1 MAGADVRAV
10 TAEALA
16 AVTESHT
23 GINLGID
30 DPTSRWCAAIAA
42 THLLWRD
49 GPLEDVHAGVGK
61 PGGIS
66 DADMMRANVITTR
79 HVAGALVGGG
89 CDWRRLATELTDAD
103 RPIGEVALS
112 EFVGAVNVDGLR
124 RHALAEARRLDALA
138 GNGWSWLRTFLAC
151 SGSMREWF
159 GVPWWPAHVEVFVS
173 DVTDPDSRLSRLY
186 AARAATLAEPPLGL
200 DELATALVTA
210 PEHLSAE
217 ALAWCVDDARLAD
230 VDRQAVKRRW
240 QAAGRPRWAPASWS
254 EGADPPRP
262 AG

>member
-1 MAGADVRAV
+1 MRAV

-79 HVAGALVGGG
+79 HVAGALAGDG
-89 CDWRRLATELTDAD
+89 CDWRRLATELTDAG

-138 GNGWSWLRTFLAC
+138 GNDWSWLRTFLAC

-159 GVPWWPAHVEVFVS
+159 GVPWVARPRRGLRLRRDRPRQPAV
-173 DVTDPDSRLSRLY
+173 
-186 AARAATLAEPPLGL
+186 PPLRG
-200 DELATALVTA
+200 AGGHPRRTAAGARRAGHRTGDGPRA
-210 PEHLSAE
+210 PIRRG
-217 ALAWCVDDARLAD
+217 ARL
-230 VDRQAVKRRW
+230 VRR
-240 QAAGRPRWAPASWS
+240 
-254 EGADPPRP
+254 
-262 AG
+262 

>member
-1 MAGADVRAV
+1 MRAV

-49 GPLEDVHAGVGK
+49 GPLEDG
-61 PGGIS
+61 
-66 DADMMRANVITTR
+66 
-79 HVAGALVGGG
+79 
-89 CDWRRLATELTDAD
+89 
-103 RPIGEVALS
+103 PIGEVALS

>member
-1 MAGADVRAV
+1 MRAV

-79 HVAGALVGGG
+79 HVAGALAGDG
-89 CDWRRLATELTDAD
+89 CDWRRLATELTDAG

-124 RHALAEARRLDALA
+124 RHALAEARRLDAL
-138 GNGWSWLRTFLAC
+138 
-151 SGSMREWF
+151 
-159 GVPWWPAHVEVFVS
+159 
-173 DVTDPDSRLSRLY
+173 
-186 AARAATLAEPPLGL
+186 
-200 DELATALVTA
+200 VTA

-230 VDRQAVKRRW
+230 VDRRAVKRRW